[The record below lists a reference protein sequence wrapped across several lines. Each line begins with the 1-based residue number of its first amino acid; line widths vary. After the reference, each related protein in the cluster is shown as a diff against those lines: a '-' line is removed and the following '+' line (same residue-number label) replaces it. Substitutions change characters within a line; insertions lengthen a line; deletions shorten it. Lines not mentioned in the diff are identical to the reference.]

1 MKMRYY
7 RKQFWYFSELEVFM
21 KSHSR
26 KVKFFKD
33 KK

>member
-1 MKMRYY
+1 MKMRHR
-7 RKQFWYFSELEVFM
+7 RKQYWLFPELGVFM